1 MKQYNE
7 DVKSD
12 LLKSIRDL
20 QTLKDH
26 YDLPIELVI
35 HFEKTINDISFII
48 PYLT

>member
-7 DVKSD
+7 DIKND

-20 QTLKDH
+20 RALKDH
-26 YDLPIELVI
+26 CDLPIELVL

>member
-1 MKQYNE
+1 MIQYKE
-7 DVKSD
+7 DIKND

-20 QTLKDH
+20 QALKDH
-26 YDLPIELVI
+26 YDLPIELVL

>member
-1 MKQYNE
+1 MKQFNE

>member
-1 MKQYNE
+1 MKQFNE
-7 DVKSD
+7 DIKND

-20 QTLKDH
+20 QALKDH
-26 YDLPIELVI
+26 YDLPIELVL